1 LPVEKIMRK
10 TAVLMSG
17 GVDSS
22 VAALLLRDRGYEVLG
37 LTIEI
42 DQSNCPVE
50 RAQSMARILGLEHHA
65 LALSD
70 FFQEAVIEPFLEA
83 YRAGRTPNP
92 CFRCNPR
99 LKFGKCFEIARE
111 MGAEWIATG
120 HYARILPTDR
130 GMRIAKGLDS
140 SKDQSYFLAGVPAA
154 MLENILFPNGELT
167 KEQVREIAREHNLP
181 VADSEE
187 SQEICFTPGGNVHAF
202 LQGRLEG
209 RAGNIVDCSG
219 TVLGCHRGIVHYTV
233 GQRKGLGL
241 AGGPYYV
248 RALDAEKNQVLV
260 GRHEEL
266 LARRVYAIEANFYAP
281 VTEGTC
287 GQAKIRS
294 RHAAASCTVIR
305 ATGETYAVEF
315 TEPQWGIAPGQAL
328 VLYDGDIILAGGI
341 IDRWDL
347 A

>member
-1 LPVEKIMRK
+1 MRK

-187 SQEICFTPGGNVHAF
+187 SQEICFTPGGDVHASWK
-202 LQGRLEG
+202 GDWRGE
-209 RAGNIVDCSG
+209 
-219 TVLGCHRGIVHYTV
+219 RGISWTV
-233 GQRKGLGL
+233 RARCWAVTGELCITLWASGKDWDWLGGRIMFGHWMRRRIRCLSAGMRNCLRGEFMRLRQTSTLLLQRERADKPKSGL
-241 AGGPYYV
+241 ATPPLPV
-248 RALDAEKNQVLV
+248 RLSGQPKRRLPWNSRNRSGAS
-260 GRHEEL
+260 HP
-266 LARRVYAIEANFYAP
+266 ARRLSFMM
-281 VTEGTC
+281 
-287 GQAKIRS
+287 
-294 RHAAASCTVIR
+294 
-305 ATGETYAVEF
+305 ETSFSQVA
-315 TEPQWGIAPGQAL
+315 
-328 VLYDGDIILAGGI
+328 
-341 IDRWDL
+341 
-347 A
+347 

>member
-1 LPVEKIMRK
+1 MSKK

-22 VAALLLRDRGYEVLG
+22 VAALLLKERGYEVFG
-37 LTIEI
+37 LTILQTEN
-42 DQSNCPVE
+42 DKSDSPAE
-50 RAQSMARILGLEHHA
+50 RAQSVAHLLGLEHHT

-70 FFQEAVIEPFLEA
+70 FFHGAVIEPFLEA

-99 LKFGKCFEIARE
+99 LKFGRCFEIARE
-111 MGAEWIATG
+111 MGAGYIATG
-120 HYARILPTDR
+120 HYARILSTDR
-130 GMRIAKGLDS
+130 GLRIGKALDPL
-140 SKDQSYFLAGVPAA
+140 KDQSYFLAGVPAA

-167 KEQVREIAREHNLP
+167 KEQVRQIARDHGLP

-187 SQEICFTPGGNVHAF
+187 SQEICFTPGGDVHAF
-202 LQGRLEG
+202 LEGRLEG
-209 RAGNIVDCSG
+209 QEGDIVDGSG
-219 TVLGCHRGIVHYTV
+219 SVLRRHRGIVHYTV

-248 RALDAEKNQVLV
+248 RALDAGKNQVLV
-260 GRHEEL
+260 GRYEEL
-266 LARRVYAIEANFYAP
+266 LGRRVYALEANFYAP
-281 VTEGTC
+281 VSEGTG

-294 RHAAASCTVIR
+294 RHTAAPCTVIR

-315 TEPQWGIAPGQAL
+315 TEPQWGVAPGQAL
-328 VLYDGDIILAGGI
+328 VLYDGDVILAGGV
-341 IDRWDL
+341 IDRWDP